1 MVFESNISRGKISEF
16 VKVICCDFSSIIS
29 SDFTCWRIS
38 RTLRPFQNLTLRVKQ
53 DSAVFN
59 TEQWIVLDCVGL
71 STIRN
76 VNQLR
81 SELRIVLTD
90 YSKDR
95 KHIVCRFYAFMSGLL
110 LLWEGRSLVIQ
121 QKAASVYPSVLNH
134 CEMTKWVYTHIADR
148 VKEKQFLPCDCSIF
162 YLVLAT
168 REMNWLHHSI
178 AESLRLCQHDVC
190 EADTGFDC
198 VSSVWIKWVPAVTL
212 QLYRFCWPGVGC
224 ELSDPVRNLR
234 WFRLKPMW
242 TGCMLSGQ
250 IVILLSELIF
260 GWREKKKGQAY
271 MSFKMLPRHV

>member
-121 QKAASVYPSVLNH
+121 QKACQCVPKCFEPLWDDKMSLYSHSWQSEGEAVSAMWLQHFLSSISYLRDELAASFN
-134 CEMTKWVYTHIADR
+134 CWVSQALPTWCLWGRYT
-148 VKEKQFLPCDCSIF
+148 L
-162 YLVLAT
+162 
-168 REMNWLHHSI
+168 WL
-178 AESLRLCQHDVC
+178 
-190 EADTGFDC
+190 
-198 VSSVWIKWVPAVTL
+198 
-212 QLYRFCWPGVGC
+212 C
-224 ELSDPVRNLR
+224 ELCVDQMGASCNLA
-234 WFRLKPMW
+234 
-242 TGCMLSGQ
+242 
-250 IVILLSELIF
+250 IVQILLAWCWLWTIRSCQEFTL
-260 GWREKKKGQAY
+260 
-271 MSFKMLPRHV
+271 V